1 VGRYL
6 NSQNL
11 ILGGCSLVVVYLVG
25 LPVGT
30 LLYGSLRDAP
40 VMVSGGSFS
49 LQNYIA
55 AFLDPEGYQL
65 GWNSFQFAV
74 GSSIFAFLIGTYL
87 AWLNERTDV
96 PLKGTFSIMALVPLL
111 IPGIL
116 TTIGWVFLLSPRIG
130 ILNKIL
136 QTTLGLGPYDV
147 FTMSGMI
154 WVQSLDIYPLAF
166 LLMSAALRTMDPSLE
181 EASTVAGSSTLTTLR
196 RITLPVMRP
205 SIIGV
210 LLIIFVRA
218 ISAFETPAII
228 GLPGDVHV
236 FTSKIFL
243 AVHDYPSNHGLA
255 GAYAMNLIVL
265 CMIGVFL
272 YQRFTRKQEQFATVS
287 GKGYRPKRIDLGR
300 MKYVHLTIAI
310 VIFTLAVVAPVL
322 ILIWTSLI
330 PYYGVPSARLLSRV
344 SLDNYRA
351 ILDFPMAL
359 AAFKNSFLL
368 AIGSATLVMV
378 LSSVI
383 SWVTVKSRIPGKGVL
398 DALAFAPIA
407 IPGIVLAV
415 SLLWVYLI
423 IPIPIY
429 GTIWILLIAYM
440 TNYLPYGMRAASGS
454 MIQITKE
461 LEEASHVCGGSWQQT
476 FRKVILPLLMPG
488 FLAGWIFIAILA
500 FRELSTSILLYSND
514 SVVLAVLV
522 FDLLEDAQH
531 NWLAALGVLI
541 ILVLTVVAIFAHKL
555 GRTTGVARYS
565 A

>member
-1 VGRYL
+1 VRRYL
-6 NSQNL
+6 NSQSL
-11 ILGGCSLVVVYLVG
+11 ILGGCALVVLYLVG

-40 VMVSGGSFS
+40 VMVPDGSFS
-49 LQNYIA
+49 LKNYVE
-55 AFLDPEGYQL
+55 AFLDPAGYRL
-65 GWNSFQFAV
+65 GWNSFQFAL
-74 GSSIFAFLIGTYL
+74 GSSVFAFVIGTYL
-87 AWLNERTDV
+87 AWLNERTDL
-96 PLKGTFSIMALVPLL
+96 PCKGAFAIMALVPLL

-130 ILNKIL
+130 VINTILRN
-136 QTTLGLGPYDV
+136 TLGLGPYDI
-147 FTMSGMI
+147 FTMWGMI

-181 EASTVAGSSTLTTLR
+181 EASTVAGSGTLTTLM

-205 SIIGV
+205 SIMGV

-265 CMIGVFL
+265 CMIGVLL

-287 GKGYRPKRIDLGR
+287 GKGYRPRMIDLGM
-300 MKYVHLTIAI
+300 MKYVHLSIAAI
-310 VIFTLAVVAPVL
+310 IFLLAVVAPVL

-330 PYYGVPSARLLSRV
+330 PYYGVPSASLLARV

-351 ILDFPMAL
+351 ILDYPMAL
-359 AAFKNSFLL
+359 TAFKNSLFL
-368 AIGSATLVMV
+368 AVSSATLVM
-378 LSSVI
+378 LLTSVI
-383 SWVTVKSRIPGKGVL
+383 AWVTVKSRIPGKGVL

-423 IPIPIY
+423 IPVPIY
-429 GTIWILLIAYM
+429 GTIWILLVAYM

-454 MIQITKE
+454 MIQITQE
-461 LEEASHVCGGSWQQT
+461 LEDASQVCGGSWQQT
-476 FRKVILPLLMPG
+476 FRKIVLPLLMPG

-500 FRELSTSILLYSND
+500 FRELSTSILLYSTD

-541 ILVLTVVAIFAHKL
+541 IIILTVVALVAHKL
-555 GRTTGVARYS
+555 GKMTGVARYS
-565 A
+565 S